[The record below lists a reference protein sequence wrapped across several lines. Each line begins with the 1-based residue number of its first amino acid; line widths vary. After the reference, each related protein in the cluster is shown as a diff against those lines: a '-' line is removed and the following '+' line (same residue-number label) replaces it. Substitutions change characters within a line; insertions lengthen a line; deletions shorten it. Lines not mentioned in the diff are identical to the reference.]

1 MKTKMTK
8 SWILGMALLLM
19 VAGPTVAEQT
29 VNESVDVGKRAS
41 ISIEN
46 IAGSIRVVGSSGS
59 TVEISGTL
67 GDDVEELLVEQRGN
81 RLNISVELP
90 KGNHMRN
97 LDADADLVIHVPF
110 DSELEVET
118 ISATI
123 EVSDVRGEM
132 SLESISGSID
142 VEGALSSVELSTI
155 SGEIN
160 VADGSSLQ
168 EGSFESISGNIE
180 CAADLGDNG
189 EFDFETVSGNITVF
203 APRGF
208 SAEWDV
214 ETFSGA
220 IANVFGPEAERTSQY
235 APGKELNFT
244 TGGGGASVSIESL
257 SGRVEI
263 REN

>member
-8 SWILGMALLLM
+8 GWILGMALLLM
-19 VAGPTVAEQT
+19 AVGPVAASQT
-29 VNESVDVGKRAS
+29 VNESVDVGRRAS

-46 IAGSIRVVGSSGS
+46 IAGSVRVVGSSGS

-67 GDDVEELLVEQRGN
+67 GDDVEELLVEKHGN
-81 RLNISVELP
+81 RLEISVELP
-90 KGNHMRN
+90 EGDHHRD

-142 VEGALSSVELSTI
+142 VDGELGAIELSTI

-160 VADGSSLQ
+160 VAAGSSLQ
-168 EGSFESISGNIE
+168 EGSFESISGSIE
-180 CAADLGDNG
+180 CAADLSDNG
-189 EFDFETVSGNITVF
+189 EFDFETVSGNITLS

-208 SAEWDV
+208 SAEWEI

-220 IANVFGPEAERTSQY
+220 IANVFGPEAERTSKY